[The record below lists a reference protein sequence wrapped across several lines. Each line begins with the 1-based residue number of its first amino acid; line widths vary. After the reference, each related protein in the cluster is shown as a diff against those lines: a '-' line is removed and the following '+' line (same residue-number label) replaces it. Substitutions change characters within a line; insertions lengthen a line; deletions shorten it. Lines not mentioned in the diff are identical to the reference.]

1 MWAFGDHFMSDVA
14 VAVAECSPLSCV
26 AVREWH
32 ATVWSWRERNG
43 FGRGVREMGMD
54 AYTWDECSDR
64 CEWYIHMTLGN
75 GS

>member
-1 MWAFGDHFMSDVA
+1 MSDVA
-14 VAVAECSPLSCV
+14 VAVAECFPLSCV

-43 FGRGVREMGMD
+43 FGTGVWEMKVD
-54 AYTWDECSDR
+54 AYTEMSVVIGGSGIYI
-64 CEWYIHMTLGN
+64 YIHMTLEN

>member
-1 MWAFGDHFMSDVA
+1 MSDVA

-43 FGRGVREMGMD
+43 FGRGVREMRVD
-54 AYTWDECSDR
+54 AYTEMSVLIGGSGV
-64 CEWYIHMTLGN
+64 YI
-75 GS
+75 